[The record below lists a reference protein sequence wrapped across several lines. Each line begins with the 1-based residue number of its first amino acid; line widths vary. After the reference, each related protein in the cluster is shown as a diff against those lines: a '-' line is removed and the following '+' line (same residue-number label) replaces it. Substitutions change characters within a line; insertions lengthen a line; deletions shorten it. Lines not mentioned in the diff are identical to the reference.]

1 MAQAGRA
8 DILHGMSEI
17 LMLLGVIVGAL
28 YWLNSM
34 RCKEIASNAA
44 KRECSRAGL
53 QFLDQTVHQ
62 QRLSMSRDP
71 EGTWRLWRDYRF
83 DYSPDGLERERGRI
97 LLLGHRVIAVNIQAV
112 NTIVH

>member
-1 MAQAGRA
+1 
-8 DILHGMSEI
+8 MSEI

-97 LLLGHRVIAVNIQAV
+97 LLLGQRVIAVNIQAV